1 MIPANPKLMDLAYQ
15 WLLLNQECEALE
27 DGVLTPELE
36 ARLAA
41 LVDATDMKVDATCAA
56 LKLLEKEAELQRE
69 EAARLEKR
77 ARATENRIAAI
88 KYRLQAVVSA
98 HGGTVK
104 TTYNTVRVQR
114 GQPAVKLLPGA
125 KVEDLP
131 RECQRTTVSLD
142 ASAAREFCQREPS
155 VALAHG
161 LTLVSGEFL
170 TRR

>member
-1 MIPANPKLMDLAYQ
+1 MTTPNPKLMDLAYQ
-15 WLLLNQECEALE
+15 WLLLNAECEALE

-41 LVDATDMKVDATCAA
+41 LVDATGPKVDATCAA

-88 KYRLQAVVSA
+88 KYRLQAVISA
-98 HGGTVK
+98 NGGMIK
-104 TTYNTVRVQR
+104 TAYNTVRVQR
-114 GQPAVKLLPGA
+114 GQPAVKMLPGA

-142 ASAAREFCQREPS
+142 AGAAREFCQREPAT
-155 VALAHG
+155 ALTYG
-161 LTLVSGEFL
+161 LTLISGEFL